1 MGGFAVV
8 TSFVSG
14 ELSPKMRGRM
24 DVSQY
29 AKGCRCMRNML
40 VTPYGAAERRKG
52 MKYIGQT
59 KSASGSV
66 RLMRFAAS
74 AEQAYLLEF
83 GDQYVRFFRD
93 GEAVKN
99 GGTVV
104 ELSTPYGADELA
116 EIQGVQSADVMTLV
130 HPEHPV
136 MELRRLTE
144 TSFELVEKEYEYP
157 PMRDPNTDDDA
168 TITASG
174 VTGEISLTA
183 SKAVFEEGNVGG
195 YFELVHVRAVNE
207 VKKDFTG
214 NETSDTLEVFGN
226 WSFTSHG
233 TWTGVVKIQRST
245 DGGTTWKDHKTDSS
259 SADQNIVWDGKEEEE
274 GVLYRIKMEDYEQ
287 SATGTLKMCRCL
299 LSNPDYAVPGVVKI
313 TSVTDGTHAEGTV
326 IRKLGG
332 TGATAEWSEGAWSAR
347 RGYPRAVAFYEE
359 RMIFAGT
366 KTQGQTIWGSK
377 TGDWDNFLLG
387 EKDDQAIEFTLASDT
402 VNDIRWILQ
411 HDALIIG
418 TSDSEWTLS
427 ASAADEALTASNVKI
442 KRQSVYGSAKAGAAM
457 AGETALFV
465 QRGGRKV
472 REFVFRW
479 EKDGYASPD
488 MTILAEHITESGI
501 AEIALQQQPDT
512 ILWCLLGN
520 GTLASLTYEREQEV
534 IGWSRHDTAG
544 TVRSICCVPAGDR
557 DMLYLAVERA
567 GKRMIEVLN
576 PGEEIYVDGAV
587 IRESETAFNEVSG
600 LGHLEGLD
608 VQVLGDGAE
617 MLTREVDENGK
628 IQLESKV
635 NKAVVGLGYA
645 SELSPM
651 PLETE
656 MRDGLTLLRNKTV
669 GEVRVRVYG
678 TVGGEVRAGE
688 DRWQK
693 IISRDVL
700 EDNLD
705 EAIKEKE
712 EVAVLPVSGGYGK
725 EAVVELRQTAPLPF
739 NVTSISTVYEAEE

>member
-40 VTPYGAAERRKG
+40 VTPYGAAERRPG
-52 MKYIGQT
+52 MRYVGRT
-59 KSASGSV
+59 KSDSGKV

-74 AEQAYLLEF
+74 ADQAYVLEL
-83 GDQYVRFFRD
+83 GHQYMRFFRN
-93 GEAVKN
+93 GEAVTSGN
-99 GGTVV
+99 TVV
-104 ELSTPYGADELA
+104 ELETPYSGTELD
-116 EIQGVQSADVMTLV
+116 EIQGVQSADVLTLV
-130 HPEHPV
+130 HPNHPV

-144 TSFELVEKEYEYP
+144 TSFELAGKEYEYP
-157 PMRDPNTDDDA
+157 PMRDPNTEEDV
-168 TITASG
+168 TITPSA
-174 VTGEISLTA
+174 VTGDITLTA
-183 SKAVFEEGNVGG
+183 SKAIFEEGNEGG
-195 YFELVHVRAVNE
+195 YFELVHVRAENE
-207 VKKDFTG
+207 VKKDFSADG
-214 NETSDTLEVFGN
+214 ESDTLEVYGN
-226 WSFTSHG
+226 WNFTSHG
-233 TWTGVVKIQRST
+233 TWTGVLKIQRST
-245 DGGTTWKDHKTDSS
+245 DGGTVWKDHRTDSS
-259 SADQNIVWDGKEEEE
+259 EADQNFVWDGKEEEE
-274 GVLYRIKMEDYEQ
+274 GVLYRIKMQDF
-287 SATGTLKMCRCL
+287 TGGSCRCIL
-299 LSNPDYAVPGVVKI
+299 TNPDYSVPGVVKI
-313 TSVTDGTHAEGTV
+313 TGVTDGTHASGAV

-332 TGATAEWSEGAWSAR
+332 TGATADWSEGAWSDR

-366 KTQGQTIWGSK
+366 RTQGQTIWGSK

-427 ASAADEALTASNVKI
+427 ASSTDEALTASNVKI
-442 KRQSVYGSAKAGAAM
+442 KRQSVYGSASAGAAM
-457 AGETALFV
+457 AGETVLFV
-465 QRGGRKV
+465 QRGGRKI

-501 AEIALQQQPDT
+501 EEIALQQQPDT

-534 IGWSRHDTAG
+534 IGWARHDTAG
-544 TVRSICCVPAGDR
+544 TILSICCVPEGEK
-557 DMLYLAVERA
+557 DMLYLAVDR
-567 GKRMIEVLN
+567 GGSKLIEKLS
-576 PGEEIYVDGAV
+576 PGSRTGCYVDGAV
-587 IRESETAFNEVSG
+587 ESESGTAFDEVTG
-600 LGHLEGLD
+600 LGHLEGQD

-617 MLTREVDENGK
+617 MLTKNVKDGK
-628 IQLESKV
+628 IKLESKV
-635 NKAVVGLGYA
+635 NKAIAGLGYA

-700 EDNLD
+700 EDSMDN
-705 EAIKEKE
+705 AILEKE
-712 EVAVLPVSGGYGK
+712 EVVVLPVSGGYGK
-725 EAVVELRQTAPLPF
+725 EAIVELRQRSPLPF
-739 NVTSISTVYEAEE
+739 NVTSIATVYEAEE